1 MKTLEGMGYSNK
13 TGLLTEVVAQNNV
26 NILNAVLD
34 SIQSPDVIDG
44 VNDAIKLLE
53 ESKSENPKKDL
64 TVLLRQNDGDI
75 ENVRKFLKI
84 RLVYYSVDI

>member
-1 MKTLEGMGYSNK
+1 MGYSNK
-13 TGLLTEVVAQNNV
+13 TELLTEVVAQNNV